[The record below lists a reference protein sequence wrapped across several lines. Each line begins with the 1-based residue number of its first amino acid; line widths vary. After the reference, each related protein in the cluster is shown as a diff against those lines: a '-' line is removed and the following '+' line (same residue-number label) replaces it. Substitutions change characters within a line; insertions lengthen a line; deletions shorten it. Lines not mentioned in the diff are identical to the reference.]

1 MQIHIHKDGKNFGPY
16 TLDQV
21 RQYLK
26 AGNFTGNDLACH
38 DGANWIKLS
47 QVPGIAPAQ
56 PKPVAKP
63 VAQPVKVET
72 KPAKK
77 LLRIKLLIVGF
88 FLALVIS
95 LAGLTYYLFS
105 GDDEGKSDATASSNE
120 NLFILT
126 PDQVVDVYDGDTFKI
141 DLPNMHP
148 LFGDDIS
155 IRLFGVDTPEMRGT
169 TDEVKALAMQAQQVT
184 EKALQGAS
192 KIELRNPQ
200 RGKYFRII
208 SEVWI
213 DGESLA
219 DMLKAKGLA
228 KDYDGEGARPEW

>member
-1 MQIHIHKDGKNFGPY
+1 M
-16 TLDQV
+16 
-21 RQYLK
+21 
-26 AGNFTGNDLACH
+26 
-38 DGANWIKLS
+38 
-47 QVPGIAPAQ
+47 
-56 PKPVAKP
+56 
-63 VAQPVKVET
+63 
-72 KPAKK
+72 
-77 LLRIKLLIVGF
+77 IVGF

-95 LAGLTYYLFS
+95 LAGLTYYLLG
-105 GDDEGKSDATASSNE
+105 GDTEKQATASVTSDE
-120 NLFILT
+120 NLFILS

-141 DLPNMHP
+141 DLPSMHP

-169 TDEVKALAMQAQQVT
+169 SDEVKALAMQAQQVT

-200 RGKYFRII
+200 RGKYFRIV

-219 DMLKAKGLA
+219 DTLKEKGLA

>member
-1 MQIHIHKDGKNFGPY
+1 MQIHIHKDGKSYGPY
-16 TLDQV
+16 PIEQV

-26 AGNFTGNDLACH
+26 VGNFTGNDLACY

-47 QVPGIAPAQ
+47 QVPGVAPTK
-56 PKPVAKP
+56 PKTVAKQ
-63 VAQPVKVET
+63 VEQPATVET

-77 LLRIKLLIVGF
+77 LLGIKVLLVGF

-95 LAGLTYYLFS
+95 LAGLTYYLIS
-105 GDDEGKSDATASSNE
+105 GDEEKQATAPFTSDE
-120 NLFILT
+120 NLFTLS

-141 DLPNMHP
+141 DLPSLHP
-148 LFGDDIS
+148 LFGKEIA
-155 IRLFGVDTPEMRGT
+155 IRLFGVDTPEMKGT
-169 TDEVKALAMQAQQVT
+169 SDEVKALAQEAQQLT
-184 EKALQGAS
+184 EKALKGAS

-219 DMLKAKGLA
+219 EMLKARGLA

>member
-26 AGNFTGNDLACH
+26 AGNLSGNDYACH

-47 QVPGIAPAQ
+47 QVPGIAPSK
-56 PKPVAKP
+56 PKTVAKQ
-63 VAQPVKVET
+63 VEQPVKVEA

-77 LLRIKLLIVGF
+77 LLGIKLLIVGF

-95 LAGLTYYLFS
+95 LAGLTYYLL
-105 GDDEGKSDATASSNE
+105 GGDEGEATASVTSNE

-141 DLPNMHP
+141 DLPSMHP
-148 LFGDDIS
+148 LFGDDLS

-169 TDEVKALAMQAQQVT
+169 TDEVKALAMQAQQLT
-184 EKALQGAS
+184 EKALRGAS

-200 RGKYFRII
+200 RGKYFRIV

-219 DMLKAKGLA
+219 DMLKKKGLA
-228 KDYDGEGARPEW
+228 KDYDGEGARPKW

>member
-1 MQIHIHKDGKNFGPY
+1 MQIHIHKDGNTFGPY
-16 TLDQV
+16 PIEQV

-56 PKPVAKP
+56 PKSVAKK
-63 VAQPVKVET
+63 VEQPAKVET

-77 LLRIKLLIVGF
+77 LLGIKLLIVGF

-95 LAGLTYYLFS
+95 LAGLTYYLLG
-105 GDDEGKSDATASSNE
+105 GDEEEEATAPVTSDES
-120 NLFILT
+120 LFILS
-126 PDQVVDVYDGDTFKI
+126 PDQVVSVYDGDTFKI

-155 IRLFGVDTPEMRGT
+155 IRLLGVDTPEMRGT
-169 TDEVKALAMQAQQVT
+169 TDKVKALAMQAQQVT
-184 EKALQGAS
+184 EKALKGAS

-228 KDYDGEGARPEW
+228 KDYDGEGARPKW

>member
-1 MQIHIHKDGKNFGPY
+1 MQIHIHKDGKNYGPY
-16 TLDQV
+16 PLEQV
-21 RQYLK
+21 CQYLK

-38 DGANWIKLS
+38 AGANWIKLS
-47 QVPGIAPAQ
+47 QVPGITLTK
-56 PKPVAKP
+56 PKPVAKQ
-63 VAQPVKVET
+63 VEQPAKVKT

-77 LLRIKLLIVGF
+77 LLGIKLLIVGF
-88 FLALVIS
+88 FLALIIS
-95 LAGLTYYLFS
+95 LAGLTYYLLGS
-105 GDDEGKSDATASSNE
+105 DEGEATASVTSNE

-141 DLPNMHP
+141 DLPSMHP
-148 LFGDDIS
+148 LFGDDLS

-169 TDEVKALAMQAQQVT
+169 TDKVKALAMQAQQLT
-184 EKALQGAS
+184 EKALEGAS

-200 RGKYFRII
+200 RGKYFRIV

-219 DMLKAKGLA
+219 DMLKAKDLA

>member
-1 MQIHIHKDGKNFGPY
+1 MQIHIHKDGKNYGPY
-16 TLDQV
+16 PLEQV

-38 DGANWIKLS
+38 DGTNWIKLS

-56 PKPVAKP
+56 PKSVAKK
-63 VAQPVKVET
+63 VEQPAKVET

-77 LLRIKLLIVGF
+77 LLGIKLLIVGF

-95 LAGLTYYLFS
+95 LAGLTYYLLG
-105 GDDEGKSDATASSNE
+105 GDAEEEATASVTSDE
-120 NLFILT
+120 NLFILS

-141 DLPNMHP
+141 DLPSMHP

-155 IRLFGVDTPEMRGT
+155 IPLFGVDTPEMRGT
-169 TDEVKALAMQAQQVT
+169 SDEIKALAMQAQEVT
-184 EKALQGAS
+184 EKALKGAS

-228 KDYDGEGARPEW
+228 KDYDGEGARPKW

>member
-1 MQIHIHKDGKNFGPY
+1 MQIHIHKDGKNYGPY
-16 TLDQV
+16 PLEQV

-47 QVPGIAPAQ
+47 QVPGIAPSK
-56 PKPVAKP
+56 PKPVAKQ
-63 VAQPVKVET
+63 VEQPAKVET

-77 LLRIKLLIVGF
+77 LLGIKLLIVGF

-95 LAGLTYYLFS
+95 LAGLTYYLLGS
-105 GDDEGKSDATASSNE
+105 DEGEATASVTSNE
-120 NLFILT
+120 NLFILS

-141 DLPNMHP
+141 DLPSMHP
-148 LFGDDIS
+148 LFGDDLS

-169 TDEVKALAMQAQQVT
+169 SDEVKALAMQAQQLT
-184 EKALQGAS
+184 EKALKGAS

-200 RGKYFRII
+200 RGKYFRIV

>member
-1 MQIHIHKDGKNFGPY
+1 MQIHIHKDGKTFGPY
-16 TLDQV
+16 PIEQV
-21 RQYLK
+21 RQFLK

-47 QVPGIAPAQ
+47 EVPGIAPAQ
-56 PKPVAKP
+56 PKSVAK
-63 VAQPVKVET
+63 KVEQPAKVKT
-72 KPAKK
+72 KQAKK
-77 LLRIKLLIVGF
+77 LLGIKLLIVGF

-95 LAGLTYYLFS
+95 LAGLTYYLLS
-105 GDDEGKSDATASSNE
+105 GGEEKQATASVTSNE

-126 PDQVVDVYDGDTFKI
+126 PDQIVDVYDGDTFKI
-141 DLPNMHP
+141 DLPSMHP
-148 LFGDDIS
+148 LFGDDLS
-155 IRLFGVDTPEMRGT
+155 IRLLGVDTPEMRGT

-184 EKALQGAS
+184 EKALKGAS

-200 RGKYFRII
+200 RGKYFRIV

-219 DMLKAKGLA
+219 DTLKAKGLA

>member
-1 MQIHIHKDGKNFGPY
+1 LQIHIHKEGESYGPY
-16 TLDQV
+16 TLEQV

-26 AGNFTGNDLACH
+26 AGNFTGSDYACH

-47 QVPGIAPAQ
+47 QVPGVTASKPKTVATTVEQ
-56 PKPVAKP
+56 TAKVKVKPV
-63 VAQPVKVET
+63 
-72 KPAKK
+72 KK
-77 LLRIKLLIVGF
+77 LLGIKLLIIGF

-95 LAGLTYYLFS
+95 LAGLTYYLLG
-105 GDDEGKSDATASSNE
+105 GDEEREETAPLASIK
-120 NLFILT
+120 NLFLLS
-126 PDQVVDVYDGDTFKI
+126 PDQVVSVYDGDTFKV
-141 DLPNMHP
+141 DLPELHP
-148 LFGDDIS
+148 LFGDDLS

-169 TDEVKALAMQAQQVT
+169 TEEVKALAIRAQQVT

-219 DMLKAKGLA
+219 EMLRAKGLA
-228 KDYDGEGARPEW
+228 KDYDGQGTRPEW